1 MTFVGPAVRRRYPLS
16 RSAAYRT
23 GGVITSRDLWPDM
36 RTSPLH
42 ALTWLLWAIAAA
54 AAVQLAPSPVYVAL
68 VIVVALLVVEA
79 HRLDSTLSRAF
90 PVLVTLGV
98 VFAVLRVVLTALTT
112 HGGEQSDVWFTLPA
126 GTLPR
131 VLGGFTVGGT
141 IEGQVVLQAAGQAF
155 AVVGILAAFGAFNA
169 VAAHHELLQSAPRA
183 FHEPGLIVTV
193 ALAFVPSVMRAVT
206 DAREADRAR
215 TGGRVVRRGRLVRL
229 TVPIVESGLERA
241 LALAESMDSR
251 GFARHAPGR
260 GEQAAGWLGLASMLA
275 LGAAFVALVGRA
287 STWALMAGL
296 AGLVG
301 LAVAV
306 AVSSRAA
313 APSRYRPRRASR
325 TDVAVAVAALAAPAG
340 LALLS
345 ALGDA
350 TLTWAPYPIRFPP
363 MSFGA
368 VAALALLA
376 APLVVRPV
384 PSTAVAAPV
393 QDHRLDAVPAPV
405 GAP

>member
-1 MTFVGPAVRRRYPLS
+1 
-16 RSAAYRT
+16 
-23 GGVITSRDLWPDM
+23 M

-54 AAVQLAPSPVYVAL
+54 TAVQLAPSPVYVAL
-68 VIVVALLVVEA
+68 VVVVALLVVEA
-79 HRLDSTLSRAF
+79 HRLDTTLAKAF
-90 PVLVTLGV
+90 PVLVGLGV
-98 VFAVLRVVLTALTT
+98 VFALLRVLLTTLTT
-112 HGGEQSDVWFTLPA
+112 HGGPASDVWFTLPA
-126 GTLPR
+126 GQLPR

-141 IEGQVVLQAAGQAF
+141 IEGQVVLQSAGQAF
-155 AVVGILAAFGAFNA
+155 AVVGIMAAFGAFNA

-193 ALAFVPSVMRAVT
+193 SLAFIPSVMRAVA

-251 GFARHAPGR
+251 GFARNAPGR

-275 LGAAFVALVGRA
+275 LGGAFIALVGRA
-287 STWALMAGL
+287 SGWALAAGL

-306 AVSSRAA
+306 LVSSRAA
-313 APSRYRPRRASR
+313 APSRYRPRRAGR
-325 TDVAVAVAALAAPAG
+325 ADVIVAVTALAAPAG
-340 LALLS
+340 LALLG
-345 ALGDA
+345 ALGDH
-350 TLTWAPYPIRFPP
+350 TLTWAPFPIRVPSL
-363 MSFGA
+363 SFGA
-368 VAALALLA
+368 VACLALLA
-376 APLVVRPV
+376 VPVVVRPV
-384 PSTAVAAPV
+384 PTPATSAPV
-393 QDHRLDAVPAPV
+393 AELRSEPAPSAV
-405 GAP
+405 GAQ